1 MDDTSFDIAMLFVL
15 KDGSAVWAES
25 TMDKFP
31 DDPLMQDFQPIT
43 DYNDYSNFFEVTEFS
58 FSLAVKAAE
67 ESVGAMSRPG
77 AGNNQH
83 QAHAS
88 SADGAFD
95 RWRSAVE
102 SEYRKI
108 KFPLSFDTFSFSRVI
123 DGASPTFFQACAR
136 QESFRSA
143 ALIKRVSGSRVST
156 KGRQAL
162 AFMRFDFR
170 DVMLK
175 SLSWDDGDLV
185 TERCTFT
192 CKEFDFRYRQQNPD
206 GSLGQEKGK
215 ASWKRDR
222 DSRVSGAG
230 GQ

>member
-1 MDDTSFDIAMLFVL
+1 MDETSFDIAMLFVL
-15 KDGSAVWAES
+15 KDGSAVMAES
-25 TMDKFP
+25 TLNKVP
-31 DDPLMQDFQPIT
+31 NDPLMLDFQPIT

-67 ESVGAMSRPG
+67 ENVGAMSRPG
-77 AGNNQH
+77 AVSSQL
-83 QAHAS
+83 HAQSS
-88 SADGAFD
+88 SADAAFD
-95 RWRSAVE
+95 RWRSASE
-102 SEYRKI
+102 AEYRKI
-108 KFPLSFDTFSFSRVI
+108 NFPLSFDTFSFSRVI
-123 DGASPTFFQACAR
+123 DGASPTFFQSCAR
-136 QESFRSA
+136 QESFKSA
-143 ALIKRVSGSRVST
+143 ALIKRVSGGLTGAKVRHA
-156 KGRQAL
+156 Q

-185 TERCTFT
+185 TERCSFT

-222 DSRVSGAG
+222 DSRVTG
-230 GQ
+230 GGSQ